1 MESKPIPLH
10 ASRIKRSFCSP
21 RLLVRLAI
29 VLVLLLSVLSFP
41 PVTHTDSP
49 PNIVTD
55 IPWTDTGGAYDPSHG
70 VYAATFGGVTDIA
83 AAFNNA
89 RRGEEIQLGR
99 AVGAYGALTMPSQ
112 ASWDALSGSQKALFL
127 LNAERVARGGSFPA
141 VIGLPFQDWQT
152 NIQQVAQNYANYLV
166 ANNLFGHNY
175 QGTPSSRID
184 NDPVLGSCHEFLSR
198 AENIAGFWSSGG
210 PGSNRLPVERSVYN
224 WIYVDAASSWGH
236 REAALLQ
243 DKDLTNQ
250 SSLYGFKN
258 NVNGPGSEGFIGI
271 GIAES
276 ATYNPYNFGF
286 SHWGTVVVLNLFDP
300 ISTGLCPWDLT
311 PTETPTPTHTPTETP
326 RTADRDADGNPHAD

>member
-1 MESKPIPLH
+1 M
-10 ASRIKRSFCSP
+10 
-21 RLLVRLAI
+21 
-29 VLVLLLSVLSFP
+29 
-41 PVTHTDSP
+41 
-49 PNIVTD
+49 
-55 IPWTDTGGAYDPSHG
+55 
-70 VYAATFGGVTDIA
+70 
-83 AAFNNA
+83 
-89 RRGEEIQLGR
+89 
-99 AVGAYGALTMPSQ
+99 YGTLTMPSQ

-127 LNAERVARGGSFPA
+127 LNAERVARGGSFPG

-166 ANNLFGHNY
+166 ANNLFGHNH

-210 PGSNRLPVERSVYN
+210 PGSNKLPVERSVYN
-224 WIYVDAASSWGH
+224 WIYADAGSSWGH

-250 SSLYGFKN
+250 SLLYGFKN
-258 NVNGPGSEGFIGI
+258 NVNGAGSEGFIGI

-300 ISTGLCPWDLT
+300 ISTGSCPWDLT
-311 PTETPTPTHTPTETP
+311 PTQTPTATPTATHTPTETP
-326 RTADRDADGNPHAD
+326 TCRRPKRPRRPDTDRDTGAAD